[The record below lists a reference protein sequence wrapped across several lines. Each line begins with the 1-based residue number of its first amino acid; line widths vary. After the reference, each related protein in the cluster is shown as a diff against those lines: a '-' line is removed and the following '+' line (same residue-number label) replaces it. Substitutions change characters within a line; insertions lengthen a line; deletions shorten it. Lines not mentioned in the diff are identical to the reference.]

1 MSACTYAVETIAY
14 AVFFNLNRQI
24 NYLVEEPVQFTSRL
38 NMYDPRDGD
47 HVTSMYGSFNH

>member
-1 MSACTYAVETIAY
+1 MSEWTYAVETIAY